1 MRGQRKE
8 DRRGKKEREAD
19 EEGIPGRS
27 RGVGRGGQ
35 ESRGQGWAVET
46 DLAHGVWGAWKACP
60 GVYEEDYGDCGAL

>member
-27 RGVGRGGQ
+27 GGVGRGGQ
-35 ESRGQGWAVET
+35 ESRGQGWAWR
-46 DLAHGVWGAWKACP
+46 LIQLMGWGGIEGMPW
-60 GVYEEDYGDCGAL
+60 GI